1 MRFKPCFVLGPIQG
15 GSYSSHYGCISV
27 KSPAEQ
33 QTSYSYS
40 LFTRMSASFVEF
52 LVATSFDAPT
62 QLSVWLNPRPAMYG
76 AYYLLVPIFGRM
88 HGCNRIVWQAR

>member
-1 MRFKPCFVLGPIQG
+1 
-15 GSYSSHYGCISV
+15 V

-33 QTSYSYS
+33 QASYNFS

-62 QLSVWLNPRPAMYG
+62 QLSVSPNPRPAMYG
-76 AYYLLVPIFGRM
+76 AYYLPVPLFGRM
-88 HGCNRIVWQAR
+88 HGCNRIVWQVR